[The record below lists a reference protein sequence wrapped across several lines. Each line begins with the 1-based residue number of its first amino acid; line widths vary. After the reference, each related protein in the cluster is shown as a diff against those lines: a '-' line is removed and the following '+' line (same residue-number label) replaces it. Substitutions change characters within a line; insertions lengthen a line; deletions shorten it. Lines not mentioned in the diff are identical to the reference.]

1 MKRTQGLGAF
11 WRDRRRRHVVLPV
24 LAMAATA
31 VAGCEAASVP
41 PNTSRDSLGVTIV
54 ESAAPLWGARD
65 AWRIEEEPILDLAE
79 TGPGEMHTFFRVRD
93 VLRAGSGHLAVAD
106 GGSQQVR
113 VYDAAG
119 RFVRAFGG
127 PGDGPG
133 EFRSLWTVVLRPDGR
148 LVALDRAAG
157 GSGAEFDLGSGLVS
171 SLRMPEG
178 VSPVRHPV
186 PSDVVWGLDLAPG
199 VDEERRRA
207 GVRRPP
213 VTIVRLSEDRMSAD
227 PVTSLP
233 GYENL
238 TITEGD
244 DIPIMGR
251 LPHAVPDG
259 EGRIAMG
266 TADALEYSIVDG
278 RTGELRLIAR
288 IPGVPLTVSSA
299 EVDRER
305 QEWLG
310 PDPSPFI
317 RDFMARLPEPAEKP
331 AYQRMLVDA
340 DGNVWAGEYLGL
352 ARRDEPQEWYVLD
365 SSGAWL
371 GVVETPARFELMR
384 VGLDEVF
391 GVRRDVDDVEHPQ
404 VLRLVK
410 PWQAVDEQSP
420 SRSGEW

>member
-1 MKRTQGLGAF
+1 MKRKQGLGGLP
-11 WRDRRRRHVVLPV
+11 REPRRRRVAHAI
-24 LAMAATA
+24 LAVAAMA
-31 VAGCEAASVP
+31 VAGCEAAPVST
-41 PNTSRDSLGVTIV
+41 NTSRDSLGVTIV
-54 ESAAPLWGARD
+54 ESLAPLWGARD
-65 AWRIEEEPILDLAE
+65 VWRIEEDPILDLAD
-79 TGPGEMHTFFRVRD
+79 TGSGEEHTFFRVRD

-106 GGSQQVR
+106 GASQQVR
-113 VYDAAG
+113 IYDATG

-127 PGDGPG
+127 PGEGPG
-133 EFRSLWTVVLRPDGR
+133 EFRSLWALIPRLDGR
-148 LVALDRAAG
+148 LVALDRTAG

-171 SLRMPEG
+171 SFRMPEG

-199 VDEERRRA
+199 MDEERRRA
-207 GVRRPP
+207 GLRRPP
-213 VTIVRLSEDRMSAD
+213 VTIVRLSQDRMSSD
-227 PVTSLP
+227 SVTSLR
-233 GYENL
+233 GYENFI
-238 TITEGD
+238 ITEGD

-288 IPGVPLTVSSA
+288 ILGVPLTVSGA

-305 QEWLG
+305 EEWLG

-317 RDFMARLPEPAEKP
+317 RDMMARLPVPAEKP
-331 AYQRMLVDA
+331 GYQRMIVDA

-352 ARRDEPQEWYVLD
+352 ARRDEPQKWYVVD
-365 SSGAWL
+365 SSGVWL
-371 GVVETPARFELMR
+371 GVVDTPARFELMR
-384 VGLDEVF
+384 VGADEVF
-391 GVRRDVDDVEHPQ
+391 GVRRDVNDVEHSQ

-410 PWQAVDEQSP
+410 P
-420 SRSGEW
+420 

>member
-1 MKRTQGLGAF
+1 MRRQPGLGAF
-11 WRDRRRRHVVLPV
+11 RRELRPQQVGGAI
-24 LAMAATA
+24 LALAATA
-31 VAGCEAASVP
+31 VAGCEAAPLSTI
-41 PNTSRDSLGVTIV
+41 TSRDSLGVTIV
-54 ESAAPLWGARD
+54 ESGAPLWGARD
-65 AWRIEEEPILDLAE
+65 AWRIEEEPILDLARA
-79 TGPGEMHTFFRVRD
+79 GSGEMHTFFRVRD

-106 GGSQQVR
+106 GASQQVR
-113 VYDAAG
+113 IYDATG

-127 PGDGPG
+127 PGEGPG
-133 EFRSLWTVVLRPDGR
+133 EFRSLWTVVLKPDGR

-171 SLRMPEG
+171 SFRMPEG
-178 VSPVRHPV
+178 VSPVRHPL

-199 VDEERRRA
+199 TDEERRSA
-207 GVRRPP
+207 GVLRPP
-213 VTIVRLSEDRMSAD
+213 VTVVRLSEDRMSAD
-227 PVTSLP
+227 SVTSLP
-233 GYENL
+233 GYENF
-238 TITEGD
+238 IVTEGD

-266 TADALEYSIVDG
+266 TADALEYSVVDG

-288 IPGVPLTVSSA
+288 IPGVPLTVSGA

-305 QEWLG
+305 EEWLG

-331 AYQRMLVDA
+331 GYQRMIVDA

-384 VGLDEVF
+384 VGADEVF

-410 PWQAVDEQSP
+410 P
-420 SRSGEW
+420 

>member
-1 MKRTQGLGAF
+1 MRLEL
-11 WRDRRRRHVVLPV
+11 RRRQTEGAI
-24 LAMAATA
+24 LAMAAMA
-31 VAGCEAASVP
+31 AAGCEAAPVST
-41 PNTSRDSLGVTIV
+41 NTSRDSLGVTIV
-54 ESAAPLWGARD
+54 ESVAPSWGARD
-65 AWRIEEEPILDLAE
+65 AWRIEVQPVLDLAE
-79 TGPGEMHTFFRVRD
+79 AGSSEMHTFFRVRD

-106 GGSQQVR
+106 GASQQVR
-113 VYDAAG
+113 VYDATG

-127 PGDGPG
+127 PGEGPG
-133 EFRSLWTVVLRPDGR
+133 EFRSLWTVVLRPGGR

-157 GSGAEFDLGSGLVS
+157 GSGAEFDLEAGLVS
-171 SLRMPEG
+171 SFRMPEG
-178 VSPVRHPV
+178 VSPVRHPL
-186 PSDVVWGLDLAPG
+186 PSDVVWGLDLASG
-199 VDEERRRA
+199 TDEERRRA
-207 GVRRPP
+207 GVLRPP
-213 VTIVRLSEDRMSAD
+213 VTIVRLSEDRMSSD
-227 PVTSLP
+227 SITSLP
-233 GYENL
+233 GYENFIV
-238 TITEGD
+238 TDGD

-259 EGRIAMG
+259 EGRFAMG
-266 TADALEYSIVDG
+266 TADGLEYSIVDG

-305 QEWLG
+305 EAWLG

-317 RDFMARLPEPAEKP
+317 RNFMARLPEPAEKP
-331 AYQRMLVDA
+331 GYQRMIVDA

-371 GVVETPARFELMR
+371 GVVDTPARFELMR
-384 VGLDEVF
+384 VGAAEVF

-410 PWQAVDEQSP
+410 P
-420 SRSGEW
+420 

>member
-1 MKRTQGLGAF
+1 MPPGRSGGATMLSS
-11 WRDRRRRHVVLPV
+11 WGAI

-31 VAGCEAASVP
+31 TAGCEAAPLST
-41 PNTSRDSLGVTIV
+41 NTSRDSLGVTIV
-54 ESAAPLWGARD
+54 ESIAPLWGARD

-79 TGPGEMHTFFRVRD
+79 TGSGEMHVFFRARD
-93 VLRAGSGHLAVAD
+93 ALRAGSGHLAVAD
-106 GGSQQVR
+106 GASQQVR
-113 VYDAAG
+113 VYDATG

-127 PGDGPG
+127 PGEGPG

-148 LVALDRAAG
+148 LVALDRTAG
-157 GSGAEFDLGSGLVS
+157 GSGAEFDLESGLVS
-171 SLRMPEG
+171 SFRMPEG

-186 PSDVVWGLDLAPG
+186 PSDVVWGLNQASAT
-199 VDEERRRA
+199 DEERRRA
-207 GVRRPP
+207 GLRRPP
-213 VTIVRLSEDRMSAD
+213 VTIVRFSEDRMSSD
-227 PVTSLP
+227 SVTSLP
-233 GYENL
+233 GYENF
-238 TITEGD
+238 IVTEGD

-266 TADALEYSIVDG
+266 TADGLEYSIIDG
-278 RTGELRLIAR
+278 RSGELRLIAR

-305 QEWLG
+305 EEWLG

-317 RDFMARLPEPAEKP
+317 RDFMARLPEPVEKP
-331 AYQRMLVDA
+331 GYQRMIVDA
-340 DGNVWAGEYLGL
+340 DGHVWVGEYLGL

-365 SSGAWL
+365 SSGVWL

-384 VGLDEVF
+384 VGDDEAF
-391 GVRRDVDDVEHPQ
+391 GVRRDADDVEHPQ

-410 PWQAVDEQSP
+410 P
-420 SRSGEW
+420 G